1 MLADPSTSALPFRR
15 DARLSGTEWSNT
27 GIKVMPVM
35 FGLFYIA
42 CLFALL
48 QAVVAVPTI
57 APRDDLSSTQ
67 VKGQNKQKSLLGGL
81 GGLVGGVVN
90 GLVGGYNYPY
100 YGSSPLY
107 GYGYG
112 GGCGYGFGIGLYNSC
127 YGTSYYPPYY
137 PYSYG
142 GLWKKDA
149 PSKTD
154 DASA

>member
-1 MLADPSTSALPFRR
+1 MQ
-15 DARLSGTEWSNT
+15 
-27 GIKVMPVM
+27 

-127 YGTSYYPPYY
+127 YGTSYYPP
-137 PYSYG
+137 
-142 GLWKKDA
+142 GLML
-149 PSKTD
+149 
-154 DASA
+154 